1 MLRTCLLLL
10 LSVEPIASL
19 LVAQDSAA
27 ARVLAADDQ
36 RFAAMMRADT
46 AALRTKLAED
56 LAYTHTTGARQDKA
70 EFLRTLASGQLR
82 YRRIAPTE
90 RTVRFLGAEGAVVV
104 GRSNMQV
111 ESGGQVLAFAIR
123 YLAVYRRV
131 AGDWQLVAWQ
141 STRLPD

>member
-1 MLRTCLLLL
+1 MLQTCLFLL
-10 LSVEPIASL
+10 LSVEPIASV
-19 LVAQDSAA
+19 LVAQDRAA
-27 ARVLAADDQ
+27 ASVLAADDQ
-36 RFAAMMRADT
+36 RFAAMVRADT
-46 AALRTKLAED
+46 AALRTRLADD

-70 EFLRTLASGQLR
+70 EFLHTLASGQLR
-82 YRRIAPTE
+82 YRSIAPSE

-111 ESGGQVLAFAIR
+111 ESGGKVLAFAIR

-131 AGDWQLVAWQ
+131 AREWQLVAWQ

>member
-10 LSVEPIASL
+10 LSVEPIASVL
-19 LVAQDSAA
+19 IAQDSAT
-27 ARVLAADDQ
+27 ARVLMADDQ

-46 AALRTKLAED
+46 AALRSRLADD
-56 LAYTHTTGARQDKA
+56 LAYTHTTGARQDKT

-82 YRRIAPTE
+82 YRNITPTE
-90 RTVRFLGAEGAVVV
+90 RTVRFLGADGAVIV

-131 AGDWQLVAWQ
+131 AGEWQLVAWQ

>member
-1 MLRTCLLLL
+1 MLRACLLLV
-10 LSVEPIASL
+10 LSIGPIASL

-27 ARVLAADDQ
+27 ARVLAAEDQ
-36 RFAAMMRADT
+36 RFAAMMRGDT
-46 AALRTKLAED
+46 AAVRARLADD

-70 EFLRTLASGQLR
+70 EFLRSLSTGQLR
-82 YRRIAPTE
+82 YRSIVPTE
-90 RTVRFLGAEGAVVV
+90 RSVRILGAEGAVVV

-111 ESGGQVLAFAIR
+111 ESGGQVLVFVIR

-131 AGDWQLVAWQ
+131 AGEWQLVAWQ

>member
-1 MLRTCLLLL
+1 MFRAGLLLL
-10 LSVEPIASL
+10 LSVGPIASVL
-19 LVAQDSAA
+19 IAQDSATT
-27 ARVLAADDQ
+27 RVLAADDQ

-46 AALRTKLAED
+46 ATLRTKLADD

-82 YRRIAPTE
+82 YRSISPTQ
-90 RTVRFLGAEGAVVV
+90 RTVRFLSSEGAVVV
-104 GRSNMQV
+104 GRSNMKV

-131 AGDWQLVAWQ
+131 EGEWQLVAWQ
-141 STRLPD
+141 STRLLD

>member
-1 MLRTCLLLL
+1 MLRTSLLLVL
-10 LSVEPIASL
+10 TVGPIAAV

-27 ARVLAADDQ
+27 ARVLTADDQ

-46 AALRTKLAED
+46 AALRTRLADD
-56 LAYTHTTGARQDKA
+56 LAYTHTTGARQDKE

-82 YRRIAPTE
+82 YRSIAPSE
-90 RTVRFLGAEGAVVV
+90 RTVRFLGTEGAVVV

-131 AGDWQLVAWQ
+131 ASGWQLVAWQ

>member
-1 MLRTCLLLL
+1 MLRTFLLLL
-10 LSVEPIASL
+10 LSVEPIASV
-19 LVAQDSAA
+19 LVAQDSAT
-27 ARVLAADDQ
+27 ARVLAADNQ

-46 AALRTKLAED
+46 AALRTRLADD
-56 LAYTHTTGARQDKA
+56 LAYTHTTGARQNKA
-70 EFLRTLASGQLR
+70 EFLCTLASGQLR
-82 YRRIAPTE
+82 YRSIAPTE

-131 AGDWQLVAWQ
+131 AGEWQLVTWQ

>member
-10 LSVEPIASL
+10 LSVGPIASVL
-19 LVAQDSAA
+19 IAQDSAT

-36 RFAAMMRADT
+36 RFTAMMRTDT
-46 AALRTKLAED
+46 AALRTRLADD

-70 EFLRTLASGQLR
+70 EFLRTLASGELR
-82 YRRIAPTE
+82 YRSIAPSE

-104 GRSNMQV
+104 GRSSMHV
-111 ESGGQVLAFAIR
+111 ESGGQVLVFAIR

-131 AGDWQLVAWQ
+131 AGEWQLVAWQ

>member
-1 MLRTCLLLL
+1 MLRTGLLLL
-10 LSVEPIASL
+10 LSVGPIASVL
-19 LVAQDSAA
+19 TGQDSATT
-27 ARVLAADDQ
+27 RVLAADDQ
-36 RFAAMMRADT
+36 RFTAMMRADT
-46 AALRTKLAED
+46 AALRSRLADD

-82 YRRIAPTE
+82 YRRIAPSE

-111 ESGGQVLAFAIR
+111 ESDGQILAFAIR

-131 AGDWQLVAWQ
+131 AGEWQLVAWQ

>member
-10 LSVEPIASL
+10 LSVEPIASV
-19 LVAQDSAA
+19 LVAQDSAT

-36 RFAAMMRADT
+36 RFAAMMRAAT
-46 AALRTKLAED
+46 AALRTELTED

-82 YRRIAPTE
+82 YRNITPTE

-111 ESGGQVLAFAIR
+111 ESGGQVLAFAIG

-131 AGDWQLVAWQ
+131 AGEWQLVAWQ

>member
-1 MLRTCLLLL
+1 MLRTGLLLL
-10 LSVEPIASL
+10 LSVGPIASVL
-19 LVAQDSAA
+19 IGQDSATT
-27 ARVLAADDQ
+27 RVLAADDQ
-36 RFAAMMRADT
+36 RFRAMIRVDT
-46 AALRTKLAED
+46 AALRSRLAED

-82 YRRIAPTE
+82 YRRIAPSE

-111 ESGGQVLAFAIR
+111 ESDGQILAFAIR

-131 AGDWQLVAWQ
+131 ASEWQLVAWQ